1 MVFLLQLGI
10 SYKYKLFSILNDY
23 VYNLNKPF
31 NFSES
36 IFSDVLTTKRFFSD
50 IHFSKTK
57 TNKVRLFNLHYKC
70 NHKALPKMY
79 FDLFTNNIIMLYN
92 VFHVSLTPED
102 VLIKVLN
109 NKHIFLENWK
119 KAYES

>member
-23 VYNLNKPF
+23 VYNVNKQL
-31 NFSES
+31 NFSIKKPS
-36 IFSDVLTTKRFFSD
+36 VILNTKRFFSD

-92 VFHVSLTPED
+92 VFHVSLTPQH
-102 VLIKVLN
+102 VFNKVFN
-109 NKHIFLENWK
+109 KKHILLENWIN
-119 KAYES
+119 AYEN